1 MDAKLRRELDELDA
15 SIPAIRE
22 QIERA
27 TDEDAVV
34 EEVERAERLVA
45 GLVER
50 YRIAVARLPAEERS
64 AVERDLGV
72 RVEVTRAHLLKLREE
87 P

>member
-1 MDAKLRRELDELDA
+1 MDPKLRRELDELA
-15 SIPAIRE
+15 AAIPEIRD
-22 QIERA
+22 QIDLA
-27 TDEDAVV
+27 ADEDAVV
-34 EEVERAERLVA
+34 DDVERAERLVA

-50 YRIAVARLPAEERS
+50 YRITLARLPLEERE

-72 RVEVTRAHLLKLREE
+72 RVEVTKAHLLKLREA